1 VTAGRFEIRSRVPE
15 HILLC
20 LQRIRENASSG
31 RDVVNNSHTL
41 QDAILRNLQVF
52 CESAQRLSGECKA
65 QHPEVDWRA
74 MSGFRN
80 VLVHDYF
87 GIDFGV
93 VWSAVEKG
101 VPRLR
106 TRSPICCAAWTA
118 LKGLSRIERASRQSR
133 RRRDVLVAEVR

>member
-1 VTAGRFEIRSRVPE
+1 MRSDRAYLE

-31 RDVVNNSHTL
+31 RDAVNHSHTL
-41 QDAILRNLQVF
+41 QDAILRNLQVL
-52 CESAQRLSGECKA
+52 CESAQRLSGECKE

-74 MSGFRN
+74 MSRFRN

-93 VWSAVEKG
+93 V
-101 VPRLR
+101 
-106 TRSPICCAAWTA
+106 
-118 LKGLSRIERASRQSR
+118 
-133 RRRDVLVAEVR
+133 